1 MENGDKTKDFVNFQ
15 VRRKVT
21 NLYKQFLFILE
32 DLRGDGYN
40 IPEEA
45 YQKARK
51 RVLDYGNDAVR
62 EIEENLKNFDI
73 KLKL

>member
-1 MENGDKTKDFVNFQ
+1 MDTENKAHDFVNFQ

-32 DLRGDGYN
+32 DLQGSGYN
-40 IPEEA
+40 VPEES

-51 RVLDYGNDAVR
+51 RILDHGNDTIR
-62 EIEENLKNFDI
+62 EIEETLKNFDV